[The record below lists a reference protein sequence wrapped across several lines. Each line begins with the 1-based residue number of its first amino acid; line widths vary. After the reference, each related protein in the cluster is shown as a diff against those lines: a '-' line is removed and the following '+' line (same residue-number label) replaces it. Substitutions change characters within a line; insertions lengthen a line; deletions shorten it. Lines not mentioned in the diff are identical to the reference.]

1 MKTVT
6 GSFIAF
12 ILIFF
17 YVNQSIAQDTY
28 QKSKRKKKNK
38 SSIVVPTVSQ
48 AFLDSIREN
57 MVWVTGGSFV
67 MGNNISEPD
76 ERPAYEVVIDGFAI
90 SRYPVTQRQWMV
102 IMERNPS
109 DFPGCDQCPVDKVS
123 WDDAQVFIQKLN
135 VLTGKEYTLPTEAE
149 WEYAA
154 KGGRDAPGNFRYAGS
169 DDIDSV
175 GWYAG
180 NSGRMPHP
188 VGQKK
193 PNELGLYDMTGNVWE
208 WCQDWYAKFYYEQN
222 ESNNPQ
228 GPPSG
233 SGRVRRGGSWYTQS
247 TNCKTSTRN
256 NVRQDYFDDIGGFRL
271 AQYPN

>member
-135 VLTGKEYTLPTEAE
+135 ALTGKKYTLPTEAE

-169 DDIDSV
+169 DNIDSV

>member
-135 VLTGKEYTLPTEAE
+135 VLTGKKYTLPTEAE

-228 GPPSG
+228 GPSSG

>member
-17 YVNQSIAQDTY
+17 YVNQAIAQDTS

-48 AFLDSIREN
+48 AFLDSIGEN

-135 VLTGKEYTLPTEAE
+135 ALTGKKYTLPTEAE

-169 DDIDSV
+169 DNIDSV

>member
-17 YVNQSIAQDTY
+17 YVNQAIAQDTS

-48 AFLDSIREN
+48 AFLDSIGEN

>member
-135 VLTGKEYTLPTEAE
+135 VLTGKKYTLPTEAE

>member
-1 MKTVT
+1 MKTVIRF
-6 GSFIAF
+6 FIAF
-12 ILIFF
+12 ILIFLF
-17 YVNQSIAQDTY
+17 VNQNIAQNTS
-28 QKSKRKKKNK
+28 KKNKRKKESK

-57 MVWVTGGSFV
+57 MVWVTGGGFV

-76 ERPAYEVVIDGFAI
+76 ERPAYEVIIDGFAI

-102 IMERNPS
+102 IMGQNPS

-123 WDDAQVFIQKLN
+123 WDDAQVFIKKLN
-135 VLTGKEYTLPTEAE
+135 ALTGKKYTLPTEAE

-169 DDIDSV
+169 DNIDSV

>member
-1 MKTVT
+1 MKIIMRC
-6 GSFIAF
+6 SILFIF
-12 ILIFF
+12 VI
-17 YVNQSIAQDTY
+17 YSVNQSIAQDISK
-28 QKSKRKKKNK
+28 KSKRKKQDK
-38 SSIVVPTVSQ
+38 SLPVVPTVSQ

-57 MVWVTGGSFV
+57 MVWVTGGSFI

-123 WDDAQVFIQKLN
+123 WDDAQVFIKKLN
-135 VLTGKEYTLPTEAE
+135 MLTGKKYTLPTEAE

-222 ESNNPQ
+222 ENNNPQ

-247 TNCKTSTRN
+247 TSCKTSTRN